1 MKFSELFKIHF
12 LRRLPAFLGAGLIAA
27 LFTLYYV
34 GIIDFSFI
42 DRPEAWKNNLSY
54 LSGMV
59 YGEDGEAAPPV
70 SEDVGDDSTADNSAS
85 AEPENQEGS
94 QKPAPQKPS
103 KPQKGENVTPVVTV
117 PTFKT
122 VAEMK
127 SEGYYLTNKPYD
139 STTVFAKLE
148 CDYDWPEAFSYS
160 WKTYDT
166 QVATT
171 YTDGNETTVED
182 IRATGERAALE
193 LYMGYI
199 IYDAD
204 KTLYLIG
211 PDGSVIC
218 KYNDEAYIPAYTRD
232 LNGRPLFYQKTSY
245 TAKYP
250 TVLGE
255 KDENGN
261 HKWDKTANLT
271 VYDKIY
277 YYLTPYGTFAK
288 SDYNDVSD
296 NRGLYFDYPSYY
308 GTSDNNLDRY
318 YYNTTKFFTDLKGKT
333 EILNCLSWNY
343 SKDKIKFAE
352 LKFDE
357 EGFLVTDK
365 EPAEGEER
373 KTFASMFPYTMA
385 YNYQG
390 GYASVLMDIEWS
402 YEHDVKNEEGKTEK
416 KKFDVVT
423 NEMRVVDKDGKIMF
437 SSRKNHFSEYGWTA
451 HEVYKKPLYKD
462 IRSLG
467 SYYFDHGL
475 MRLRAQ
481 TFDCYLYAEYD
492 ETKIVTDEDILVRP
506 TGEQFNIP
514 QGYNLI
520 SYSDGI
526 LLLEKDGKYGYMNY
540 LGSWIRDPEF
550 PDARPFIEGV
560 AAAQSKEGN
569 WGMINTDG
577 EFVIPCFYSYISD
590 ISSGTVAAYSES
602 TGWTVYQKLTK

>member
-12 LRRLPAFLGAGLIAA
+12 MRRLPAILGAGLIAA
-27 LFTLYYV
+27 VFTLYYV

-42 DRPEAWKNNLSY
+42 DRPESWEDNLSY

-59 YGEDGEAAPPV
+59 YGEKEEVNPNIPDGNTGDTGARPPENQQSTTPSSPQKPPKGEAA
-70 SEDVGDDSTADNSAS
+70 A
-85 AEPENQEGS
+85 
-94 QKPAPQKPS
+94 
-103 KPQKGENVTPVVTV
+103 PVVTV

-127 SEGYYLTNKPYD
+127 KEGYYLTDKPYD

-148 CDYDWPEAFSYS
+148 CSYDWPEEFSYS
-160 WKTYDT
+160 WKNYDT

-171 YTDGNETTVED
+171 YIDGKETTVED
-182 IRATGERAALE
+182 IRTSGERAALE

-204 KTLYLIG
+204 KALYLIG

-218 KYNDEAYIPAYTRD
+218 EYNDNAYIPAYTRD
-232 LNGRPLFYQKTSY
+232 LKGRPLFYQKTSY

-261 HKWDKTANLT
+261 YKWDKTANLT
-271 VYDKIY
+271 VQDKIY
-277 YYLTPYGTFAK
+277 YYLTPYGTFAR
-288 SDYNDVSD
+288 SDYNDATD

-308 GTSDNNLDRY
+308 GRSDNDLDRY
-318 YYNTTKFFTDLKGKT
+318 YYNTTKFFTDLKGNT
-333 EILNCLSWNY
+333 EIMDVLSWNY
-343 SKDKIKFAE
+343 SREKIKFAD

-357 EGFLVTDK
+357 EGFLITES
-365 EPAEGEER
+365 EPKEGEER

-385 YNYQG
+385 YNYSG
-390 GYASVLMDIEWS
+390 GYATVLKDIEWS

-416 KKFDVVT
+416 KKFDVTT
-423 NEMRVVDKDGKIMF
+423 NELRVVDRNGKIMF
-437 SSRKNHFSEYGWTA
+437 DSRKNNFSEFNWTE
-451 HEVYKKPLYKD
+451 HELFKKPLFKD

-475 MRLRAQ
+475 MRLRTQ
-481 TFDCYLYAEYD
+481 SFDSYNYAEYD
-492 ETKIVTDEDILVRP
+492 EIKIFTDKDVLIRP
-506 TGEQFNIP
+506 TGERFNIP
-514 QGYNLI
+514 QGYELI
-520 SYSDGI
+520 SYSDGM

-540 LGSWIRDPEF
+540 LGSWVRDPDL
-550 PDARPFIEGV
+550 PGARPFIEGV

-569 WGMINTDG
+569 WGMINTEG
-577 EFVIPCFYSYISD
+577 EFIIPCFYDYISN
-590 ISSGTVAAYSES
+590 ISSGTVVAYSKNS
-602 TGWTVYQKLTK
+602 GWTVYQKLTK